1 MEPDV
6 IDHVEQIVAARH
18 CASRSSRGDARD
30 SALVGFTLEL
40 IWRLPLLL
48 TRCLRSAQVYVRVCA
63 FGAMLIAASSL
74 GAQAFN
80 YPSLQLPSAS
90 SRDYSAA
97 LGGGAGTTALFQW
110 REGWTPT
117 RHLGLDAGV
126 VDRKGSDKLML
137 FVGGSVGQ
145 ELVRA
150 SKEQPLDLLLTGG
163 AGLAF
168 SSGVTVLRIPVGLSI
183 GHTFEL
189 DQGMSLTPY
198 VHPRLSF
205 DNCSSCG
212 TRGRGKAEASLNFD
226 LGANF
231 QVSSHFAVRAA
242 GSFSGADLVGT
253 EDSFAVGLV
262 WTPAALVKR

>member
-1 MEPDV
+1 MFDSRAVPSGLLARCARPVGRLVLRV
-6 IDHVEQIVAARH
+6 IGLSLTTVVST
-18 CASRSSRGDARD
+18 AS
-30 SALVGFTLEL
+30 
-40 IWRLPLLL
+40 
-48 TRCLRSAQVYVRVCA
+48 
-63 FGAMLIAASSL
+63 
-74 GAQAFN
+74 AQAFN
-80 YPSLQLPSAS
+80 YPSLQVPSAS
-90 SRDYSAA
+90 TRDYTAA
-97 LGGGAGTTALFQW
+97 LGGGAGTTAIFQW

-117 RHLGLDAGV
+117 RHLGLDVGLI
-126 VDRKGSDKLML
+126 DRKGADKLML

-150 SKEQPLDLLLTGG
+150 TKDQPLDLLLTGG

-168 SSGVTVLRIPVGLSI
+168 GSGVTVLRVPIGLSL

-198 VHPRLSF
+198 VHPRISF

-212 TRGRGKAEASLNFD
+212 SRGRGKAEASLNFD
-226 LGANF
+226 LGASF

-262 WTPAALVKR
+262 WTPAALVRR